1 MDKKAVLEIISQFKK
16 ALESKGIKIDKLIL
30 FGSYASGKYREGSDI
45 DLVVI
50 SEDFSGKDFWER
62 IEIISDAIYEV
73 FMPIE
78 AVAMTPEEWSSKESL
93 IMQKTAKLFMNKWIF
108 LPLIRLPQNSSSSL
122 VFSKPCFL
130 KNSCKSENS

>member
-93 IMQKTAKLFMNKWIF
+93 IVDYAKNGEVIY
-108 LPLIRLPQNSSSSL
+108 
-122 VFSKPCFL
+122 
-130 KNSCKSENS
+130 E